1 MRRMEKLKGRLIM
14 ASHSIGEAQ
23 DIPLRSLEALRTA
36 DLLIFEEDRG
46 ARSALKSAGIH
57 REYLRYNEHDQKQ
70 TLEILTESF
79 RNGKTAVYMSDQG
92 CPGLADPGREIV
104 RVAVREKAEIRVVPG
119 PSSLTAA
126 IAACP
131 FDMAEFH
138 FCGFA
143 PRENEARE
151 RQLME
156 WNTLGVPLALMDTP
170 YRLAA
175 LLESC
180 KKVFGENHMATLAL
194 DLSGTEEVIW
204 NDSLRAIH
212 EGTKELGKL
221 NFVLILDAGTGR
233 RSLPSTRP
241 ATPHRSH
248 ATQKPAL
255 RSPGKWRRR

>member
-1 MRRMEKLKGRLIM
+1 MKKVQGRLIM

-57 REYLRYNEHDQKQ
+57 REYLRYSEHDQKQ
-70 TLEILTESF
+70 SLEILTESL
-79 RNGKTAVYMSDQG
+79 RAGKTAVYMSDQG

-126 IAACP
+126 IA
-131 FDMAEFH
+131 
-138 FCGFA
+138 
-143 PRENEARE
+143 
-151 RQLME
+151 
-156 WNTLGVPLALMDTP
+156 DTP

-180 KKVFGENHMATLAL
+180 QKVFGENHMATLAL
-194 DLSGTEEVIW
+194 DLSGSEESIW
-204 NDSLRAIH
+204 NDSLRAIVQ
-212 EGTKELGKL
+212 GTKEMGKL

-233 RSLPSTRP
+233 RSLSLGRPP
-241 ATPHRSH
+241 ATNRGH
-248 ATQKPAL
+248 ATQKPTV

>member
-1 MRRMEKLKGRLIM
+1 MKKVQGRLIM

-57 REYLRYNEHDQKQ
+57 RDYLRYSEHDQKLS
-70 TLEILTESF
+70 LEILTESL
-79 RNGKTAVYMSDQG
+79 RAGKTAVYMSDQG

-151 RQLME
+151 KKLME
-156 WNTLGVPLALMDTP
+156 WDALGVPLALMDTP

-175 LLESC
+175 LIESC
-180 KKVFGENHMATLAL
+180 QKVFGENHMATLAL
-194 DLSGTEEVIW
+194 DLSGPEETIW
-204 NDSLRAIH
+204 NDSLRAIQD
-212 EGTKELGKL
+212 GTKDLGKL

-233 RSLPSTRP
+233 RSLPLGRP
-241 ATPHRSH
+241 AATNRVHV
-248 ATQKPAL
+248 TQKPTA

>member
-1 MRRMEKLKGRLIM
+1 MKMVKGRLIM

-23 DIPLRSLEALRTA
+23 DIPLRSLEALKTA

-57 REYLRYNEHDQKQ
+57 REYLRYSEHNQKES
-70 TLEILTESF
+70 LEILAESL
-79 RNGKTAVYMSDQG
+79 REGKTAVYMSDQG

-104 RVAVREKAEIRVVPG
+104 RVAVREKAEVRVVPG

-131 FDMAEFH
+131 FDLAEFH

-151 RQLME
+151 KKLME
-156 WNTLGVPLALMDTP
+156 WNSLGVPLALMDTP
-170 YRLAA
+170 YRLSS

-180 KKVFGENHMATLAL
+180 LKVFGKNHRATLAL
-194 DLSGTEEVIW
+194 DLSGAEEAIL
-204 NDSLRAIH
+204 NDTLQAIL
-212 EGTKELGKL
+212 EGTKDLGKL
-221 NFVLILDAGTGR
+221 NFVLILDAGTSR
-233 RSLPSTRP
+233 RSLSPGSPST
-241 ATPHRSH
+241 THRVDT
-248 ATQKPAL
+248 TQKPAV
-255 RSPGKWRRR
+255 RPPGKWRRR